1 MADPSSGA
9 VQLPISSSKI
19 RLSPVNDSVISLRFF
34 ICEEKYVF
42 EIGGKNK
49 DFNQIKNI
57 ENSFLAL
64 DDIEYGYN
72 KKIPLWVFGFLY

>member
-1 MADPSSGA
+1 M
-9 VQLPISSSKI
+9 
-19 RLSPVNDSVISLRFF
+19 
-34 ICEEKYVF
+34 F

-72 KKIPLWVFGFLY
+72 KKIPLWIFGFLY